1 MLVGV
6 GDGGWQHMGVAAG
19 GYLGGQKVGGSGWK
33 IAAVAALG
41 WRRRRRKKES
51 LVCCLLGCKWP
62 KALG

>member
-1 MLVGV
+1 ME
-6 GDGGWQHMGVAAG
+6 VAAG
-19 GYLGGQKVGGSGWK
+19 GCLGGQKVGGSGWK

-51 LVCCLLGCKWP
+51 LVCYLLGCKWP